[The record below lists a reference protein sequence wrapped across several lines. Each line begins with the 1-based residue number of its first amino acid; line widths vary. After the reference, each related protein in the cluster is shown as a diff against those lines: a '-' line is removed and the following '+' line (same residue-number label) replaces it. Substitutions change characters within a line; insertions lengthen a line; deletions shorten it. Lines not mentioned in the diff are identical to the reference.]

1 MTYKIVK
8 NGHVVKANSLTKEE
22 AVNQLAIIVDD
33 CAMATNYYLTDEN
46 HTITNP
52 DNGRVIFEAG
62 DESATIGDNSFEIV
76 EEVEN

>member
-8 NGHVVKANSLTKEE
+8 NGQTVKANSLTKEE
-22 AVNQLAIIVDD
+22 AINQLAIIADD

-52 DNGRVIFEAG
+52 DNGRVIFTAG

-76 EEVEN
+76 EEHD

>member
-8 NGHVVKANSLTKEE
+8 NRQTVKANSLTKEE
-22 AVNQLAIIVDD
+22 AINQLAIIADD
-33 CAMATNYYLTDEN
+33 CAMTSNHYLTDEN

-52 DNGRVIFEAG
+52 DNGRVIFKAG

-76 EEVEN
+76 EEHE